1 MTTVLMPGEAPP
13 SAVEQVRSG
22 HVFLYRAIHSK
33 TFMAGSALTVCL
45 VLVAVLAPVLSPY
58 APNHQ
63 DSV

>member
-33 TFMAGSALTVCL
+33 TFMAGSALTVVPRIRGGPCPCPQ
-45 VLVAVLAPVLSPY
+45 PVRSKSPG
-58 APNHQ
+58 
-63 DSV
+63 SV